1 MAMTARHVPDAERRA
16 RLVARHH
23 LAGTAA
29 GPVQAVRAVAALH
42 STDPITPY
50 LAVRARVPGFVTADL
65 DQG

>member
-29 GPVQAVRAVAALH
+29 GPVQAVAALH